1 MSPHEHSLEETTI
14 AELQAAYAAGR
25 LTCQEVTGWYLRRIE
40 AYDRDGPRLNSI
52 ITVNPDVLQEAAAL
66 DAARAAGEP
75 LGPLHGV
82 PVLVKDQVDTVG
94 MPTTLGSTLFA
105 DYLPD
110 HDATVTVRLKKAG
123 ALVLA
128 KTTLGE
134 LGGGDTHGTLFG
146 STRNPYDLQRTPGGS
161 SGGSAAAV
169 AANLGAVAI
178 GQEGLA
184 SIRRPSAWCSTVGMR
199 PTLGLVS
206 RAGAYGGWPSRSGS
220 LGPMT
225 RTVEDSARL
234 LDVMVGYDAEDPS
247 TAWGVGREPV
257 SFVDALAVDGLQG
270 ARIGVIRESI
280 GLGSE
285 PDSEDFALVA
295 AVFDRAVVDLAAAGA
310 QVVDPVIIPQLHELL
325 AKRSFAGAAESFETW
340 MNRSADP
347 PYRSF
352 DDLARVP
359 LYEQVMWRRSGG
371 RPPAWSG
378 TPAEY
383 AVAREQL
390 ATNLLALMADHDLDA
405 IVHVTAEHSPTLIRD
420 GVNEPYVNQKGA
432 PHLNTFLYEVPSISV
447 PAGFTSQG
455 LPVGLTFLGRPFSD
469 PAMVRYAFAYEQA
482 TLHRRPPSSA
492 PPLDGEA

>member
-1 MSPHEHSLEETTI
+1 MNLPEHSLEETTI
-14 AELQAAYAAGR
+14 AQLQAAYASDQ
-25 LTCQEVTGWYLRRIE
+25 LTCLEVTEWYLRRIE
-40 AYDRDGPRLNSI
+40 AYDRAGPQLNSV
-52 ITVNPDVLQEAAAL
+52 ITVNPDVLRQASAMDAAL
-66 DAARAAGEP
+66 EAGEP

-105 DYLPD
+105 QYRPD
-110 HDATVTVRLKKAG
+110 HDATVTVKLKAAG

-146 STRNPYDLQRTPGGS
+146 STRNPYDVERTPGGS

-169 AANLGAVAI
+169 SANLGAVAI

-184 SIRRPSAWCSTVGMR
+184 SIRRPSAWCATVGMR

-225 RTVEDSARL
+225 RTVEDTARL
-234 LDVMVGYDAEDPS
+234 LDVMVGYDPEDPS
-247 TAWGVGREPV
+247 TAWGVGRGPA
-257 SFVDALAVDGLQG
+257 SFVAELAADGLDG
-270 ARIGVIRESI
+270 VRIGVIRESI

-285 PDSEDFALVA
+285 PDSEDYALVA
-295 AVFDRAVVDLAAAGA
+295 GVFDDAVGELTAAGA
-310 QVVDPVIIPQLHELL
+310 KVVDGVVVPQLHDLL
-325 AKRSFAGAAESFETW
+325 AKRSFAGAAESFEAW
-340 MNRSADP
+340 MNRSANP
-347 PYRSF
+347 PYRTF
-352 DDLARVP
+352 DDLVRLP
-359 LYEQVMWRRSGG
+359 LYEQIMWRRSGG

-378 TPAEY
+378 TAAEY
-383 AVAREQL
+383 ASARDQL
-390 ATNLLALMADHDLDA
+390 ATNLLTLMADQRLDA

-469 PAMVRYAFAYEQA
+469 PAMVRYAYAYEQS

-492 PPLDGEA
+492 PPLDR